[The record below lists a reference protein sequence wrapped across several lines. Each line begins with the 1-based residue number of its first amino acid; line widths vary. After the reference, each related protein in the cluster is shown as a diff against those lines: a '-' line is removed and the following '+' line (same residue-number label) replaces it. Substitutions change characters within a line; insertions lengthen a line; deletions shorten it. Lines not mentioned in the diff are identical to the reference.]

1 MGSGVAT
8 SMTWL
13 GKAAARLASAASRA
27 SAESG
32 LRLTRRPDAGA
43 PEWGGRAFS
52 EMVEVVAMMCWVV
65 LDVEC

>member
-1 MGSGVAT
+1 
-8 SMTWL
+8 
-13 GKAAARLASAASRA
+13 LASAASRA